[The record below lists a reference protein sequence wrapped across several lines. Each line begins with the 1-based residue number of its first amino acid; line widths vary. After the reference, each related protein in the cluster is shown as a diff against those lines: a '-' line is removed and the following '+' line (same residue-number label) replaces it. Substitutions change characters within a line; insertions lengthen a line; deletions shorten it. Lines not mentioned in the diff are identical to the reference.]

1 MKKREEI
8 LEFIENDE
16 IKLFDESKDEALIGY
31 VERAGGDSSFVLYDK
46 NKIFELFKYEPL
58 WYEEGHLYFTKA
70 TLKEIEKVDEGEML
84 IADGFNDAII
94 GYAHGKEG
102 INFVIY
108 NSEKCI
114 EILAKDFAEEMRIQE
129 PNKTEEEI
137 EEETNTMAL
146 EYFYYNTIGTYMGK
160 RTPGFA
166 TLFSE

>member
-1 MKKREEI
+1 MNKREEI
-8 LEFIENDE
+8 LEFIEDGE

-31 VERAGGDSSFVLYDK
+31 VERAGDSSFVLYDK
-46 NKIFELFKYEPL
+46 DKIFELFKYEPL
-58 WYEEGHLYFTKA
+58 WYEERHLYFTKA
-70 TLKEIEKVDEGEML
+70 TLKEIEKIDEGEVL
-84 IADGFNDAII
+84 IADGFDDAII

-108 NSEKCI
+108 NTEKCI
-114 EILAKDFAEEMRIQE
+114 EILSKDFAEEMRIQE
-129 PNKTEEEI
+129 PEKTEDKI

-146 EYFYYNTIGTYMGK
+146 EYFYYNTVGAYMGK